1 MGRMSRQAHFVKD
14 VLKEANQNKRQQKL
28 RYANADQINAV
39 SELVLNT
46 LRGSVKP
53 GRLTVKRLKPYSRPL
68 RLIASPRQSIKRR
81 KHLMSTQIGAGA
93 WKELHRCYL
102 CAKRQ
107 YGP

>member
-1 MGRMSRQAHFVKD
+1 MGRMRRQEHFLKD
-14 VLKEANQNKRQQKL
+14 VLKEADQKKRQQKL

-39 SELVLNT
+39 SELIMNT
-46 LRGSVKP
+46 LRGSVTP
-53 GRLTVKRLKPYSRPL
+53 GRLTVKRLKPYSGSL
-68 RLIASPRQSIKRR
+68 RLIANPRQSIKRR
-81 KHLMSTQIGAGA
+81 QHLMSTQIGAGA